1 MNTKELLDRSF
12 ERLKEENC
20 LKGFK
25 LKRSESVF
33 IRRKNSGFDQIGFG
47 HYVTV
52 KSHSE
57 PDLGLNLRLY
67 FTNRYDILHTW
78 FERYDMYQ
86 IESLRSESS
95 FWYTPKN
102 LGLDDMNFFSF
113 DGDDF
118 ETAYDSFLNEII
130 TGADYFFNR
139 ANSLKKCYENYIVP
153 AIKDGSSVLPDYN
166 ESWAFIYLAL
176 AKIVAPENYALIK
189 SLIMERVDYMIK
201 RNEPNIILY
210 KDTMPE
216 ICAFLES
223 IDFRGIN
230 VN

>member
-1 MNTKELLDRSF
+1 MNTKELLDRVF
-12 ERLKEENC
+12 FRLKEEDYLRNFKFKRNESEFVH
-20 LKGFK
+20 LKEDKFYKIGIEHYDTV
-25 LKRSESVF
+25 ESHDNP
-33 IRRKNSGFDQIGFG
+33 R
-47 HYVTV
+47 
-52 KSHSE
+52 
-57 PDLGLNLRLY
+57 LGLNLCLY
-67 FTNRYDILHTW
+67 FANRYDILHNW
-78 FERYDMYQ
+78 FEKYSMLSLEILRY
-86 IESLRSESS
+86 ESS
-95 FWYTPKN
+95 FSYTPKN
-102 LGLDDMNFFSF
+102 LGLDDKNFFSF

-118 ETAYDSFLNEII
+118 DTAYDSFLNEII

-139 ANSLKKCYENYIVP
+139 VNSLKKCYENYIVP
-153 AIKDGSSVLPDYN
+153 AIESGSSVLPD
-166 ESWAFIYLAL
+166 EGSQWVLKYLAL

>member
-1 MNTKELLDRSF
+1 MNTKGLLDRIF
-12 ERLKEENC
+12 ESLKEENC
-20 LKGFK
+20 LKDFK
-25 LKRSESVF
+25 LKRSESEF

>member
-1 MNTKELLDRSF
+1 MNTKELLDRVF
-12 ERLKEENC
+12 FRLKEEDYLRNFKFKRNESEFVH
-20 LKGFK
+20 LKEDKFYKIGIDHYDTV
-25 LKRSESVF
+25 ESHDNP
-33 IRRKNSGFDQIGFG
+33 R
-47 HYVTV
+47 
-52 KSHSE
+52 
-57 PDLGLNLRLY
+57 LGLNLCLY
-67 FTNRYDILHTW
+67 FTNRYDILHNW
-78 FERYDMYQ
+78 FEKYSMLSVEILRY
-86 IESLRSESS
+86 ESS
-95 FWYTPKN
+95 FSYTHKN

-139 ANSLKKCYENYIVP
+139 VNSLKKCYENYIVP
-153 AIKDGSSVLPDYN
+153 AIESSSSVLPD
-166 ESWAFIYLAL
+166 EGSQWVLKYLAL
-176 AKIVAPENYALIK
+176 ARIVAPENYALIK

-223 IDFRGIN
+223 IDFRGVN

>member
-1 MNTKELLDRSF
+1 MNTKELLDRIF

-33 IRRKNSGFDQIGFG
+33 IRRKNSGFDQRGFG

>member
-1 MNTKELLDRSF
+1 MNTKELLDRIF
-12 ERLKEENC
+12 GMLKEEDC
-20 LKGFK
+20 LKDFK
-25 LKRSESVF
+25 LKRSESAF

-67 FTNRYDILHTW
+67 FTTRYDILHTW
-78 FERYDMYQ
+78 FERYDMYH

-118 ETAYDSFLNEII
+118 ETAYNSFLNEII
-130 TGADYFFNR
+130 TGTDYFFNR

-153 AIKDGSSVLPDYN
+153 AIKDGSSALPDYN

-176 AKIVAPENYALIK
+176 ARIVAPENYTLIK
-189 SLIMERVDYMIK
+189 SLIIERVDYMIK

-223 IDFRGIN
+223 IDFRGVN

>member
-1 MNTKELLDRSF
+1 MNTKELLDRIF

-20 LKGFK
+20 LKDFK
-25 LKRSESVF
+25 LKRSDSEF

-176 AKIVAPENYALIK
+176 AKIVAPENYTLIK

-223 IDFRGIN
+223 IDFRGVN